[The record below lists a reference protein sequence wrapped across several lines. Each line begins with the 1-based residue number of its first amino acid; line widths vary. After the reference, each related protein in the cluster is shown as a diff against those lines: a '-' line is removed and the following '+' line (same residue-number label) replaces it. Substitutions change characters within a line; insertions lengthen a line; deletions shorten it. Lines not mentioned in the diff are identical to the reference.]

1 MQIFVDVS
9 ELIHRD
15 AKSGIQRVVKN
26 IYYELRL
33 LASKNI
39 SIVPV
44 YGLKEKPG
52 YYVSKQFKQNLNL
65 DDILYPAISHEDLPT
80 SFSAG
85 DIFLGLDF
93 QPEIVPLKREFYTEL
108 SKSGVKIIFVV
119 YDILSLTMPQFFPEG
134 AEENFEKWLRSVF
147 EVTDEILCISQVVAN
162 ECSEWL
168 QINNPSH
175 KRELR
180 ILSWN
185 LGANFQRLRADEED
199 SSLIDIVGYKNFNS
213 KKINFISVGTI
224 EPRKAHIEIL
234 DAFDF
239 LWEQGFDIN
248 LIFVGKRGW
257 NVEGLVSKIQ
267 AHPRFNK
274 ELFWFDNLSDSELE
288 GIYKIANCLI
298 AASHGEGYGLP
309 IIEAAHRN
317 IPIICRD
324 IAIFHEVAA
333 DNVQYTS
340 AQNTFIFA
348 EDIKKWLT
356 KFDQGLVKKSCNI
369 KCISWQ
375 ESARQLLNQIQIT
388 L

>member
-26 IYYELRL
+26 IYYELRI
-33 LASKNI
+33 LAGKNI

-44 YGLKEKPG
+44 YGLKDKTG
-52 YYVSKQFKQNLNL
+52 YYVSKQFDKNFSLG
-65 DDILYPAISHEDLPT
+65 AISYPVIDHEDLPI

-93 QPEIVPLKREFYTEL
+93 QPEIIPLKREFYSAL

-119 YDILSLTMPQFFPEG
+119 YDILSLTMPQFFPKG

-147 EVTDEILCISQVVAN
+147 EVADEILCISQDVAN
-162 ECSEWL
+162 ECSKWI

-175 KRELR
+175 KSRLC

-185 LGANFQRLRADEED
+185 LGANFQNLTFDKESSSFFNGD
-199 SSLIDIVGYKNFNS
+199 SNENLFS

-234 DAFDF
+234 NAFNF

-248 LIFVGKRGW
+248 LIFVGKHGW
-257 NVEGLVSKIQ
+257 NVDELVCKIKT
-267 AHPRFNK
+267 HPRLNK
-274 ELFWFDNLSDSELE
+274 EFFWFDNLSDSELE
-288 GIYKIANCLI
+288 SIYKIANCLI

-309 IIEAAHRN
+309 LIEAAHRN

-324 IAIFHEVAA
+324 IAVFHEVAA
-333 DNVQYTS
+333 NNAQYTS
-340 AQNTFIFA
+340 ARNTLIFA

-356 KFDQGLVKKSCNI
+356 QFDKGIVKKSSNI
-369 KCISWQ
+369 KCISWR
-375 ESARQLLNQIQIT
+375 ESANHLLKQLQIT